1 MAFTGP
7 HGEPITITGSAP
19 DVSGRPETSA
29 ITKVEFTPKSLFIR
43 HTAEAW
49 WPEPIP
55 PDWTGGVQYTSWF
68 VINCGGAWYT
78 TGCLEYWKTPPDDPY
93 SGSWKGGPD
102 PAPFSD
108 GMRNWW
114 YHASPQNTRQP
125 GVGETV
131 GMFVTA
137 GSQRMKDVVDP
148 NCVERSNIVWVTVP
162 PNDTGLYTFD
172 SPPIPPEPIPPA
184 SGYTLDDVMEALA
197 QLDVDQGNNT
207 TQILAHT
214 TSETDRVIQRLNELR
229 QEVIDF
235 AEIAGKM
242 LFAKWLVE
250 RRDDEPPPV

>member
-1 MAFTGP
+1 MAFCGP
-7 HGEPITITGSAP
+7 HGEPITINGNAP

-29 ITKVEFTPKSLFIR
+29 ITKVEFTPKSLYIR

-55 PDWTGGVQYTSWF
+55 PEWTGGVQYTSWF
-68 VINCGGAWYT
+68 VVNVGGTWYT

-108 GMRNWW
+108 GARNWW

-148 NCVERSNIVWVTVP
+148 NCVERSNIVWLAVP
-162 PNDTGLYTFD
+162 PNDTGLFTF
-172 SPPIPPEPIPPA
+172 E
-184 SGYTLDDVMEALA
+184 
-197 QLDVDQGNNT
+197 DQGGGVAPGPPSGAIPYNEAYSVEFGHACNAVY
-207 TQILAHT
+207 QESGAAMDPGMISVQSQRCAYDYYVGGMSWDASCAKHT
-214 TSETDRVIQRLNELR
+214 NELR
-229 QEVIDF
+229 AVY
-235 AEIAGKM
+235 G
-242 LFAKWLVE
+242 L
-250 RRDDEPPPV
+250 PPL